1 MVPRV
6 SDVQGMRI
14 QEDVKPR
21 EFVDASLAR
30 KLSVLEKELASIQ
43 ADIEQRNMLHDALV
57 NQIQLRIQALESNI
71 TGLGGWNAESI
82 YEKRISTFEKE
93 ISDFKRELRT
103 EGLNYWRDISKL
115 KESMRRVLR
124 EIWQVQGKKTFL
136 TEYLNKLGGIEL
148 SE

>member
-1 MVPRV
+1 M
-6 SDVQGMRI
+6 QGTRI

-21 EFVDASLAR
+21 EFMDASLAR
-30 KLSVLEKELASIQ
+30 KLSVLEKELASIR
-43 ADIEQRNMLHDALV
+43 ADIAQRSMLHNALV
-57 NQIQLRIQALESNI
+57 NQIGVRIQSLDSNI
-71 TGLGGWNAESI
+71 RELGGWNAGSI

-115 KESMRRVLR
+115 KEGMRRVLR